1 MNYVL
6 LLVAAFLFFILDRK
20 IRFAVI
26 PGTVATVCAW
36 CSLIYNYFYTAPALS
51 FVPVGSFSVIDQV
64 KPFSLLAPLDA
75 TILYSAITVMLFAV
89 FGKLIGKLIFDAAVD
104 ELKAQKKAKAIFLIA
119 SIITGVTRILY
130 FVFDALKHNV
140 GRNYAYVN
148 FMKFYGVSLVTPIA
162 NREKVF
168 VVIYILLIIMSILCI
183 VLINTKLASFRTI
196 ASPSSEGDAPVKKTS
211 GINAFAIIGLC
222 VSCVGNIG
230 FLIVDA
236 AKKKASYDETMT
248 LLFMKNLYNI
258 MIIIGLIFIAVGV
271 NKLIRGKGKMPA
283 VIPVISAAVVIAS
296 YIAML
301 LISIDTMK
309 FLTAVMSGSD
319 ILLSMTGPSFVGKG
333 PSSIVNALTFLL
345 VLLCAGSV
353 FLIISLIR
361 SSAKKED

>member
-104 ELKAQKKAKAIFLIA
+104 ELKAQKKAKAVFLIA
-119 SIITGVTRILY
+119 SIIAGVTSILY

-183 VLINTKLASFRTI
+183 VLINTKSFI
-196 ASPSSEGDAPVKKTS
+196 
-211 GINAFAIIGLC
+211 
-222 VSCVGNIG
+222 GNIG